1 MQQLT
6 INIPDSKM
14 SFFIDLVNNLGFT
27 VEGNTQKINLSEKQV
42 ALVNDARRQIKE
54 NPASF
59 QDWDEVKK
67 HLRLSS
73 FKGYFHDQENKN
85 LLACTKRY

>member
-42 ALVNDARRQIKE
+42 ALVNDAR
-54 NPASF
+54 
-59 QDWDEVKK
+59 
-67 HLRLSS
+67 
-73 FKGYFHDQENKN
+73 
-85 LLACTKRY
+85 

>member
-67 HLRLSS
+67 TL
-73 FKGYFHDQENKN
+73 KVE
-85 LLACTKRY
+85 